1 MATKRR
7 SLYED
12 AIRRGAAAA
21 GFTDVDAFQV
31 ECWMRLEHGTLDGL
45 GPARFREEVAI
56 AVELVLAHPEESARL
71 AETYS

>member
-1 MATKRR
+1 MAGTRR

-12 AIRRGAAAA
+12 AIRRGVAAA

-31 ECWMRLEHGTLDGL
+31 ECWMRLEHGTLDAL
-45 GPARFREEVAI
+45 SAARFREEVAI
-56 AVELVLAHPEESARL
+56 AVELVLSHPDESARL